1 MYAISDDNCQL
12 LRRTWLSQCALC
24 LFLSVLSSQISDMS
38 LSARTDYNK
47 IKLHSLNSPHRGQ
60 GLSSSLMHLHA

>member
-1 MYAISDDNCQL
+1 MYAISDDNL
-12 LRRTWLSQCALC
+12 PVVAAHVA
-24 LFLSVLSSQISDMS
+24 LSVRVVLNISISLLKLDM
-38 LSARTDYNK
+38 SARTDYNK